1 MYNQRSKRP
10 VNFRGELT
18 MSPRHPNPQLAERRR
33 EVLIRAGYA
42 EIVEKGI
49 QGVTIDSVVERAG
62 SSKGGTLYYFPT
74 KEDLLFAVLEWLIAQ
89 LDRTLDDVAMSD
101 SPARAR
107 LGAEIE
113 VLFHSAEVNRK
124 LYRVLFDFV
133 SLGVRTDRFR
143 VLLQAFFERSRKRD
157 TKIIEEGIAQQEFR
171 RVKPDDAA
179 STLRAL
185 VDGYCLQWLLGGDS
199 LPLDAYR
206 DRCRSVL
213 GAYLLR

>member
-1 MYNQRSKRP
+1 
-10 VNFRGELT
+10 
-18 MSPRHPNPQLAERRR
+18 MSPRRANPQLAERRR

-49 QGVTIDSVVERAG
+49 QGTTIDSVVERAG

-89 LDRTLDDVAMSD
+89 LDRTLDEVATSSD
-101 SPARAR
+101 SARSR
-107 LGAEIE
+107 LVAEIE

-133 SLGVRTDRFR
+133 SLGVRADRFR
-143 VLLQAFFERSRKRD
+143 ALLRGFFERSRERD
-157 TKIIEEGIAQQEFR
+157 VRIIEDGISQQEFR

-199 LPLDAYR
+199 IPLETYR

-213 GAYLLR
+213 GSYLLR